1 MPPLRAS
8 ARPAPQKPA
17 PQVCAKPISKP
28 CASVS
33 KVVIGPQI
41 TTSQAYFSYLQQEHK
56 SKSTARPVKVVLSA
70 QSNSGNGKD
79 YLDLCRS
86 DGRKLRV
93 NPGFMACFYDLNTC
107 DVMAI
112 MRISERSFNRIK
124 TFCKLAKWPKQLLSR
139 GHGLLTLSNVRQ
151 SRLNWMKWS
160 YEQRDEFTYE
170 LLHRAHQCAGCSVVD
185 LPSPCIVS
193 APRPVVQRVCV
204 LTAPGAVAQ
213 CVFQESDSAPIVQP
227 HFQSDLS
234 PTMAT
239 QSNPQPE
246 PETNPQLEPESNPQ
260 PELEPEQ
267 LQNVPVPVPCEE
279 QPPLDLEGVDF
290 DFEGVDWSQL
300 FM

>member
-1 MPPLRAS
+1 LGS
-8 ARPAPQKPA
+8 
-17 PQVCAKPISKP
+17 ISKP
-28 CASVS
+28 CALGS

-56 SKSTARPVKVVLSA
+56 SKSAPRPVKVVLSA

-124 TFCKLAKWPKQLLSR
+124 VFCKLSKWPKQLLSR

-170 LLHRAHQCAGCSVVD
+170 LLHRAHQCAGCSVAD
-185 LPSPCIVS
+185 LPSPCVVS
-193 APRPVVQRVCV
+193 APRPVVQRVRISTSYH
-204 LTAPGAVAQ
+204 TA
-213 CVFQESDSAPIVQP
+213 QP
-227 HFQSDLS
+227 EPQPD
-234 PTMAT
+234 
-239 QSNPQPE
+239 QQPE
-246 PETNPQLEPESNPQ
+246 PEPDQQPEPEPDQQ
-260 PELEPEQ
+260 PEPEPEQ
-267 LQNVPVPVPCEE
+267 QQNVPVPLPCEE

-290 DFEGVDWSQL
+290 DLEGVDWSQL

>member
-1 MPPLRAS
+1 MVV
-8 ARPAPQKPA
+8 KP
-17 PQVCAKPISKP
+17 
-28 CASVS
+28 
-33 KVVIGPQI
+33 GI
-41 TTSQAYFSYLQQEHK
+41 TTAQAYFGYLQQVHQGK
-56 SKSTARPVKVVLSA
+56 SVPKPVKVVLSA

-79 YLDLCRS
+79 YLDVCRS

-93 NPGFMACFYDLNTC
+93 NPGFVACFYDLNTC

-112 MRISERSFNRIK
+112 LRISERSFNHIK
-124 TFCKLAKWPKQLLSR
+124 NFCKLAKWPKQLLLR
-139 GHGLLTLSNVRQ
+139 GNGLLTISNVRQ
-151 SRLNWMKWS
+151 SRLDWMRWS

-213 CVFQESDSAPIVQP
+213 CVSQESDSESR
-227 HFQSDLS
+227 FRSDSSSPSSVRPDFASMLS
-234 PTMAT
+234 AR
-239 QSNPQPE
+239 QPE
-246 PETNPQLEPESNPQ
+246 PEPGQPQSVPVPEP
-260 PELEPEQ
+260 EPEQ
-267 LQNVPVPVPCEE
+267 PQSVPVPVPSEGP
-279 QPPLDLEGVDF
+279 PPLDLEGVEF

>member
-1 MPPLRAS
+1 VEP
-8 ARPAPQKPA
+8 K
-17 PQVCAKPISKP
+17 
-28 CASVS
+28 
-33 KVVIGPQI
+33 I
-41 TTSQAYFSYLQQEHK
+41 TIAQAYFGYLQQMHQ
-56 SKSTARPVKVVLSA
+56 SKSAPKPVKVVLSA

-79 YLDLCRS
+79 YLDVCRS

-170 LLHRAHQCAGCSVVD
+170 LLHRAHQCAGCSVDD
-185 LPSPCIVS
+185 LPSPCVVS
-193 APRPVVQRVCV
+193 APRPVVPVRQPEPEHDRQ
-204 LTAPGAVAQ
+204 PEP
-213 CVFQESDSAPIVQP
+213 ESY
-227 HFQSDLS
+227 
-234 PTMAT
+234 
-239 QSNPQPE
+239 PQPE
-246 PETNPQLEPESNPQ
+246 PESVPQPEPESVPQ
-260 PELEPEQ
+260 PEPESDPQPEPEPEQ
-267 LQNVPVPVPCEE
+267 QRNVPVPVPCE
-279 QPPLDLEGVDF
+279 QSPLDLEGVDF